1 MSVCVRRSSQFG
13 SGENDD
19 TDVIILVAVTQTF
32 CDRIYSD
39 AAAICGYTKY
49 YSGTVIV
56 MRVRILIQIFASNVT
71 SNPNNC

>member
-13 SGENDD
+13 SGGNDD
-19 TDVIILVAVTQTF
+19 TDLIILVAVTQTF

-39 AAAICGYTKY
+39 AAAICGYTEY
-49 YSGTVIV
+49 YSDTVIV
-56 MRVRILIQIFASNVT
+56 MRFRILIQIFASIT